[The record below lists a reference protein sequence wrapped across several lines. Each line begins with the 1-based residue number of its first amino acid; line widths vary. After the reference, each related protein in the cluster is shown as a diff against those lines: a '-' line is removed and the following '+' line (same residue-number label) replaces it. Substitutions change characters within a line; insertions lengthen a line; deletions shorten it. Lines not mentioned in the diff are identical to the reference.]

1 MVTKEKFKSGDL
13 IGKLFLYRK
22 ITVLVIAEFKMKIKA
37 SDNITLP
44 KSYWVLFPHAG
55 IDVVSEKA
63 LKTIK

>member
-13 IGKLFLYRK
+13 IGKLCLHRK
-22 ITVLVIAEFKMKIKA
+22 STVLVIAEFKREIKA

-63 LKTIK
+63 LKIIK